1 MLLRCMNCFN
11 FKGRVPK
18 KTVCFDCATQLFPNE
33 TFICPIPA
41 IESDVEA
48 KKRGAAISS
57 RLDRAKTGLR
67 LTDFPAHLP
76 DQVRYRH
83 MKRSLAKVGDKYY
96 LNCQAKRL
104 FLQAVEA

>member
-1 MLLRCMNCFN
+1 MILRCMSCFRTN
-11 FKGRVPK
+11 GRVPNK
-18 KTVCFDCATQLFPNE
+18 VVCFDCACKLFPSE
-33 TFICPIPA
+33 TFTCPIPI

-67 LTDFPAHLP
+67 LTDFPAHLQ